1 MTISTT
7 DSKVIYTGSG
17 ITGPY
22 TFTFPIYS
30 ASDLVVTRYTI
41 SSGATSTFVLNTDY
55 TVSGS
60 FTATN
65 PASGSITLTTALS
78 SSYKL
83 IIQRSL
89 AYTQSVDLQPADDLP
104 ADTIEKLIADRIV
117 MLVQQLKETVDRGVV
132 SDASNTSGFSLP
144 IPSSLQYLRWN
155 TGATGLEN
163 GTPSNTATN
172 YGGSMAYGLDASKSA
187 TPTTG
192 DVYYATDTSKLY
204 VCFSSPT
211 WKHYESLESGSVTTA
226 KLAAGVASGLTTV
239 TGVSS
244 DHIVIADA
252 SDSGNVK
259 KALASDFTFVPSASN
274 ALAGSVVQVQYQ
286 ELVTSSTGT
295 TTIPF
300 DDTIPQNTEGDE
312 YLSKAIT
319 PTNTNNI
326 LKIDVVVFCGSGSD
340 DSKVVALFKDSDAS
354 AIAAGFHRMGINLG
368 GGIKFSHFRTAG
380 STSAQTFK
388 VRAGGQGG
396 TFRINGADSSRRF
409 GGVLV
414 SSLCI
419 TEIKV

>member
-60 FTATN
+60 FTSTN

-132 SDASNTSGFSLP
+132 SDASNISGFNLP

-163 GTPSNTATN
+163 GTPSNTTTN

-226 KLAAGVASGLTTV
+226 KLAAGVANGLTTV
-239 TGVSS
+239 TGLSA

-326 LKIDVVVFCGSGSD
+326 LKIDVVVYGGSGAD

-354 AIAAGFHRMGINLG
+354 AIAVGFHRIGINFG

-396 TFRINGADSSRRF
+396 TFRINGADSTRRF